1 MRKSRLKPVR
11 RSQKPAGRASNAEE
25 PARRRWFGFRPYIIL
40 AVLTL
45 VCLVPFCEK
54 AFHIDDPL
62 FVWAAQQIVKH
73 PSNPYGFNVL
83 WYASPLPMSEV
94 TKNPPL
100 ASYYGAAIGMVAGWS
115 ETPLHL
121 AFLMPAI
128 VVILGTYYLARRLT
142 GNPLLAAAATLLT
155 PGFLVSSTSLMCDTA
170 MLALWI
176 LAVIFWLE
184 GLDRTA
190 PLLLACSG
198 LLIAACALTKYYG
211 VALIP
216 LLAVY
221 SVARFGR
228 LGRWVLYLSIP
239 VVFLAG
245 YQYWTYALYHRGL
258 LSDAGE
264 YAYTVHWN
272 PALALGGA
280 VPESTHRFWKALIG
294 LAFAGGCALPAI
306 TFIPV
311 LWSRRTILLGGM
323 LAALAGLCC
332 GMGMIVTPQP
342 LAQKHWIGV
351 SAQFAL
357 FATGGLCIPA
367 LAFSDGR
374 KRKDADSLLLALW
387 VLGTFAFASLVN
399 WTVNARS
406 VLPLIPAVGILIARR
421 VDMMAVFSGRT
432 MALRLGLP
440 MVVAGIVSL
449 WVAAADA
456 KLAGSA
462 RQAAEYVRDHAGAE
476 AAQVNFQGHWGF
488 QYYMQSFGFG
498 PTDLNAFIGRNGGVM
513 VIPSNNTNVHLV
525 LPQFIAASRVVGF
538 DANLGVSTMSRAT
551 GAGFYTHLWGVL
563 PYSFGSVP
571 EERYRIIQ
579 MGNLTNG
586 TLPWALR

>member
-1 MRKSRLKPVR
+1 L
-11 RSQKPAGRASNAEE
+11 
-25 PARRRWFGFRPYIIL
+25 GFRPYIVL
-40 AVLTL
+40 TLLTL

-100 ASYYGAAIGMVAGWS
+100 ASYYSAAIGMVAGWS

-121 AFLMPAI
+121 AFLIPAI
-128 VVILGTYYLARRLT
+128 AVILGTYYLARRLT
-142 GNPLLAAAATLLT
+142 GNPLLAAAATLLA
-155 PGFLVSSTSLMCDTA
+155 PGFLVSSTSVMCDTT

-184 GLDRTA
+184 GLDRMA
-190 PLLLACSG
+190 PLLLGCSG

-211 VALIP
+211 AALIP

-221 SVARFGR
+221 SVARLGR
-228 LGRWVLYLSIP
+228 LGRWVLYLFIP

-258 LSDAGE
+258 LSDAAE
-264 YAYTVHWN
+264 YAYTVHRN
-272 PALALGGA
+272 PAPALGGA
-280 VPESTHRFWKALIG
+280 VPESGNRFAKALIG
-294 LAFAGGCALPAI
+294 LVFAGGCALPAI

-311 LWSRRTILLGGM
+311 LWSRRAILLGGM
-323 LAALAGLCC
+323 LAGLAGLCC
-332 GMGMIVTPQP
+332 GLGMIVTPP
-342 LAQKHWIGV
+342 PVAQKHWFGV
-351 SAQFAL
+351 SAQLAIFA
-357 FATGGLCIPA
+357 AGGICILA
-367 LAFSDGR
+367 LAFSDWR

-387 VLGTFAFASLVN
+387 VLGTFVFASLLN

-406 VLPLIPAVGILIARR
+406 VLPLIPATGILLARR
-421 VDMMAVFSGRT
+421 VDKMGVFSGRA
-432 MALRLGLP
+432 MAVKLGLP
-440 MVVAGIVSL
+440 MVLAGIVSV
-449 WVAAADA
+449 WVTAADA

-462 RQAAEYVRDHAGAE
+462 RQAAEYIRDHAGVKAS
-476 AAQVNFQGHWGF
+476 QVNFQGHWGF
-488 QYYMQSFGFG
+488 QYYMQSFGFR
-498 PTDLNAFIGRNGGVM
+498 PTDLNAFFGRNGDVM
-513 VIPSNNTNVHLV
+513 VIPSNNANVYPV
-525 LPQFIAASRVVGF
+525 LPQFIAASRVEDF
-538 DANLGVSTMSRAT
+538 DVDVGVSTMSTAT

-579 MGNLTNG
+579 LGNV
-586 TLPWALR
+586 PWAPR